1 MNDDIQKTTHAQTY
15 DQPQQVADKVPAGAN
30 KNGSKVLFIR
40 LLIPTEK

>member
-1 MNDDIQKTTHAQTY
+1 MMTFKKLPTHKPMTNHNK
-15 DQPQQVADKVPAGAN
+15 VADKVPAGAN